1 MKIGELAKAARCT
14 PETIR
19 FYEKEGL
26 MPDAE
31 RTDSNYRN
39 YTDVHVERL
48 RFIRNCRALDMAH
61 DEIRALLQLTD
72 TPADPCDSI
81 NSLLDEHIGHVDA
94 RLAEL
99 THLRDQLTGIAPPVR
114 RRTFGRGLR
123 HRARS
128 RDDGNRRPGREALA
142 PRLKPL

>member
-31 RTDSNYRN
+31 RTDSNYRH
-39 YTDVHVERL
+39 YTDAHVERL
-48 RFIRNCRALDMAH
+48 RFIRNCRALDMTH
-61 DEIRALLQLTD
+61 DEIRALLRFTD
-72 TPADPCDSI
+72 DPADRCDSV
-81 NSLLDEHIGHVDA
+81 NALLDEHIGHVNT

-99 THLRDQLTGIAPPVR
+99 QHLRMQLIELRERCQGEHAVEDCGIVH
-114 RRTFGRGLR
+114 GL
-123 HRARS
+123 ATMETPDMPGKRS
-128 RDDGNRRPGREALA
+128 HIG
-142 PRLKPL
+142 

>member
-39 YTDVHVERL
+39 YTETHVERL
-48 RFIRNCRALDMAH
+48 RFIRNCRALDMTH
-61 DEIRALLQLTD
+61 DEIRALLRLTD
-72 TPADPCDSI
+72 DPADRCDSI
-81 NSLLDEHIGHVDA
+81 NTLLDEHIGHVEA
-94 RLAEL
+94 RLTEL
-99 THLRDQLTGIAPPVR
+99 QHLKTQLAVLREQCQGEHTVEDCGIVHGLATMETVAPPAK
-114 RRTFGRGLR
+114 RTHVG
-123 HRARS
+123 
-128 RDDGNRRPGREALA
+128 
-142 PRLKPL
+142 

>member
-31 RTDSNYRN
+31 RTDSNYRH
-39 YTDVHVERL
+39 YTDAHVERL
-48 RFIRNCRALDMAH
+48 RFIRNCRALDMTH
-61 DEIRALLQLTD
+61 DEIRALLRFTD
-72 TPADPCDSI
+72 DPADRCDSV
-81 NSLLDEHIGHVDA
+81 NALLDEHIGHVNT

-99 THLRDQLTGIAPPVR
+99 QHLRMQLIELRERCQGEHAVEDCGIVH
-114 RRTFGRGLR
+114 GLSTMETPDMPGK
-123 HRARS
+123 RS
-128 RDDGNRRPGREALA
+128 HVG
-142 PRLKPL
+142 